1 MNMLPIIDS
10 LAAKTAAKV
19 REEPGDYRQ
28 DGLLYC
34 GKCRTPKQVRI
45 TVCGETREPYC
56 LCDCAAQRAEK
67 ARQADAEAQSRA
79 EIPMMRER
87 CFRRVLVGENGR
99 QDVTASRLEQ
109 CTFANDDGDD
119 PQTTKLG
126 KSYVEHF
133 GEMLSAGKG
142 LLLFGSTGGGKTYL
156 AAAIANALID
166 RGIPCYFSSVAEI
179 VSRMRMGDRSEI
191 DGLSRYKLLVIDDL
205 GAERN
210 TEYMSE
216 MVYTVIDERC
226 RSGLPL
232 IVTTNYTSE
241 EIRSATDINVK
252 RIFSRLYEMCIP
264 YEIRH
269 KDRRRQALLDEIGH
283 YRDLLGIA
291 EN

>member
-1 MNMLPIIDS
+1 MLPIVDR
-10 LAAKTAAKV
+10 LAEKTRANV
-19 REEPGDYRQ
+19 VIEEWDYKNDQ
-28 DGLLYC
+28 GLWMC
-34 GKCRTPKQVRI
+34 GKCHTPKQVRI
-45 TVCGETREPYC
+45 TVCGETREPFC
-56 LCDCAAQRAEK
+56 LCDCAAQKREE
-67 ARQADAEAQSRA
+67 ARKNDETAQAMA
-79 EIPMMRER
+79 EIPLMRER
-87 CFRRVLVGENGR
+87 CFRRLLAAENGR

-133 GEMLSAGKG
+133 GEMLNAGKG

-156 AAAIANALID
+156 AACIANALID
-166 RGIPCYFSSVAEI
+166 KGIPCYFTSVAEI
-179 VSRMRMGDRSEI
+179 ASRVRMGDRSEI
-191 DGLSRYKLLVIDDL
+191 DSLSRYKLLVIDDL

-232 IVTTNYTSE
+232 IVTSNYTSD
-241 EIRSATDINVK
+241 EIRSATDMAVK

-264 YEIRH
+264 YEIKH
-269 KDRRRQALLDEIGH
+269 KDRRRQALADEIGQ
-283 YRDLLGIA
+283 YRKLLGI
-291 EN
+291 EG